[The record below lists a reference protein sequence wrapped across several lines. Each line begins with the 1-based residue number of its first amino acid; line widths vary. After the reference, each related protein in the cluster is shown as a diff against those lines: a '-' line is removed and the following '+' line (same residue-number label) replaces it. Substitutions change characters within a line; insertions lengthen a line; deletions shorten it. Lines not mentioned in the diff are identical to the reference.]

1 MSAMALDIL
10 NSYKNWI
17 DFDLYD
23 SYIFIAADDY
33 YFYKKLGF
41 KNEIYIPNLNTF
53 VPSETKS
60 SNLTYNNIIM
70 LGRQNDPIKGAKYAV
85 KSMFYIIKEVPDAK
99 LTLVTSDSRVQF
111 LRDLI
116 KELNLTNN
124 VFIHGHTYNISSYF
138 WNSSVHMYTS
148 FSEAYPMA
156 MNEGKAH
163 GMPIVAFD
171 VPYSP
176 PYQKGVIVVDQL
188 DCEALA
194 RETIKLLKDYD
205 YRKKMGEKAKESLSE
220 YSNDE
225 IAEIWG
231 KLFRA
236 LLSNDTNEY
245 RQLQNEI
252 ENKYYNE
259 DEARIRMHRSYEL
272 LKRVNKNLTCHYV
285 ENFTDINYVKNIK
298 LCNISNNDSFR
309 NLL

>member
-1 MSAMALDIL
+1 
-10 NSYKNWI
+10 
-17 DFDLYD
+17 
-23 SYIFIAADDY
+23 
-33 YFYKKLGF
+33 
-41 KNEIYIPNLNTF
+41 
-53 VPSETKS
+53 
-60 SNLTYNNIIM
+60 
-70 LGRQNDPIKGAKYAV
+70 
-85 KSMFYIIKEVPDAK
+85 
-99 LTLVTSDSRVQF
+99 
-111 LRDLI
+111 
-116 KELNLTNN
+116 
-124 VFIHGHTYNISSYF
+124 
-138 WNSSVHMYTS
+138 MYTS

-205 YRKKMGEKAKESLSE
+205 YRKKMGEKAKESLNK

-225 IAEIWG
+225 IVEMWG
-231 KLFRA
+231 KLFKA

-245 RQLQNEI
+245 RKLQNEI

-259 DEARIRMHRSYEL
+259 DEARIRMQRSYEG

-285 ENFTDINYVKNIK
+285 ENFTDINFVKNIK
-298 LCNISNNDSFR
+298 LCNITNGTQTI
-309 NLL
+309 